1 MVVVDTS
8 VWIDFFRGVASAE
21 TDWLDREL
29 ARQRLALLDLH
40 LFEVLQG
47 VRNERQLRETE
58 RLLTRLP
65 VLTTGGA
72 DLAIAAAANYSLL
85 RSRGTTVRA
94 GVDCLI
100 ATYCILN
107 GHSLLHNDRDFDA
120 FERHVGLL
128 VVHP

>member
-1 MVVVDTS
+1 VVVVDTS
-8 VWIDFFRGVASAE
+8 VWIDFFRSATSPE

-29 ARQRLALLDLH
+29 GRQRLALLDLH

-58 RLLTRLP
+58 RLMTRLP

-72 DLAIAAAANYSLL
+72 DLAIAAAANYRLL
-85 RSRGTTVRA
+85 RSLGITVRA

-100 ATYCILN
+100 ATYCIQN
-107 GHSLLHNDRDFDA
+107 RHSLLHNDRDFDA
-120 FERHVGLL
+120 FERHAGLG